1 MAGTE
6 YSMKPDERADVRS
19 LDRRFD
25 DIALRLRKMEARG
38 DTIGDLEKQLVT
50 LALTRIND
58 VLGPAYEQI
67 EGKAHLGALLATTAE
82 QELGLPFAGQA
93 SFLVAI
99 ADRNTFAPAG
109 FLSFVSTA
117 EPTAIMLGS
126 FVSYDPDTG
135 VLVVN
140 ITNSTGPAGPHT
152 NWAVAIAQPPEIGY
166 SYSQAEVD
174 ALIAAAIGNLVNSA
188 GLDLDTL
195 GESAARIE
203 GAEAAIIALDAAK
216 APKASPAL
224 VTPSLW
230 NSGNVADWQEAAQ
243 LVRGDGTGKRYRLD
257 TLGDA
262 ANGVVNLAVVDVT
275 TGERLIE
282 IAPDGYVNALAGFK
296 ANGIAL
302 PRILGAYHENP
313 SFSVTRTGDT
323 WSYYYPFADIVPH
336 SATSSLIVNMAVMVA
351 SGDGTSRFATGY
363 SALTY
368 DNSSDVA
375 SSLSLDLAGLLLATA
390 NGPLVTYIRSRA
402 THSGVLSG
410 AAMRNSTGV
419 WRVAIGTQCGLIGID
434 VTWSAPT
441 LFALEIEGGDIG

>member
-1 MAGTE
+1 
-6 YSMKPDERADVRS
+6 MKPDERADMRS

-82 QELGLPFAGQA
+82 QELELPFAGQA

-135 VLVVN
+135 VLVAN

-174 ALIAAAIGNLVNSA
+174 ALIAAAIGDLVNGA
-188 GLDLDTL
+188 AIDLDTL
-195 GESAARIE
+195 GEAAARI
-203 GAEAAIIALDAAK
+203 IALETDK
-216 APKASPAL
+216 APLASPQLA
-224 VTPSLW
+224 TPQII
-230 NSGNVADWQEAAQ
+230 NSGNAADWQQAIE

-275 TGERLIE
+275 TGDRLME
-282 IAPDGYVNALAGFK
+282 IGADGYVNAGAGFK
-296 ANGIAL
+296 ANGLQI
-302 PRILGAYHENP
+302 PSILGVYHETGAT
-313 SFSVTRTGDT
+313 SVTRTGAGT
-323 WSYYYPFADIVPH
+323 SASKTFAAIPRLTPTSRL
-336 SATSSLIVNMAVMVA
+336 SATHRCQVIPGDTTSNFAAAYCYAIFYNGVAWDYSRVDIFGIVTQA
-351 SGDGTSRFATGY
+351 SQGNVNWLRGVWNWTEQWLPAH
-363 SALTY
+363 
-368 DNSSDVA
+368 DN
-375 SSLSLDLAGLLLATA
+375 GA
-390 NGPLVTYIRSRA
+390 NGWSL
-402 THSGVLSG
+402 GV
-410 AAMRNSTGV
+410 
-419 WRVAIGTQCGLIGID
+419 GTQVYTVNID
-434 VTWSAPT
+434 VTWSNFG
-441 LFALEIEGGDIG
+441 LFAIQTDTGA